1 MTVKTT
7 SPEEIRRE
15 QARRLGLYG
24 LLASW
29 DDLGAQPWVST
40 LLDCEEVERQRRSL
54 ERRIRDARIGAFKP
68 MCDYD
73 WDWPTDIDRAQI
85 EELFTFQFVAE
96 GANAILVGSNGLG
109 KSMIAQNLANQA
121 LLRGYTVI
129 YTSASAML
137 NELAAQESAAALS
150 RRLKHYCQPQLLQI
164 DEVGYL
170 EYDSR
175 YADLLFQVVSQR
187 YENRRSIGITTNRV
201 FAEWNQVF
209 PNAACVVTLIDRLLH
224 RAEITQIVGESYRL
238 KEAKE
243 RAADKAKKRGAKK
256 GKTDRE
262 PPLGIGE
269 REGGA

>member
-1 MTVKTT
+1 MTAKT
-7 SPEEIRRE
+7 SHPDEIRQE

-24 LLASW
+24 LLARW
-29 DDLGAQPWVST
+29 DDLGAQPWVPA
-40 LLDCEEVERQRRSL
+40 LLACEEEERQRRSL

-73 WDWPTDIDRAQI
+73 WDWPTEIDRGQI
-85 EELFTFQFVAE
+85 EDLFTFQFVAE
-96 GANAILVGSNGLG
+96 GANAIIVGSNGLG
-109 KSMIAQNLANQA
+109 KSMIAKNLAHQA
-121 LLRGYTVI
+121 LMRGYTVL

-137 NELAAQESAAALS
+137 NDLAAQESAAALS
-150 RRLKHYCQPQLLQI
+150 RRLKHYCQPQYLQI

-187 YENRRSIGITTNRV
+187 YEDHRSIGITTNRV

-209 PNAACVVTLIDRLLH
+209 PNAACVVTLIDRLIH

-243 RAADKAKKRGAKK
+243 HAAEKAKKRQGKKARANRESPGA
-256 GKTDRE
+256 TAAPTR
-262 PPLGIGE
+262 GE
-269 REGGA
+269 